1 MDVHRVLHGFGTAGH
16 PSPLQCAVLK
26 LHLPKQQGS
35 TRLGVRVCATVA
47 APADTAMI
55 ESVEQKATPKP
66 IFRKDY
72 KPPPYLIDKVGSVFT
87 FFYRAGPEG
96 DLQWP
101 MLGGVLVRSL
111 LRSVAGKRVVF

>member
-1 MDVHRVLHGFGTAGH
+1 MCFAWAGSAGH
-16 PSPLQCAVLK
+16 AGPLQCAVLK
-26 LHLPKQQGS
+26 SHRPKQQGS
-35 TRLGVRVCATVA
+35 NRLGVRVCATVA

-72 KPPPYLIDKVGSVFT
+72 KPPPYLIEKVGSVST

-96 DLQWP
+96 DLQCP
-101 MLGGVLVRSL
+101 MLGGVLVRRL
-111 LRSVAGKRVVF
+111 LQSVAGKGVSF